1 MKYRYSTVSNIHV
14 SHFILIRVNNYMI
27 HVTKS
32 MFATSII
39 AISLTLFSLHSFAKS
54 VSIDVDPMVGDKAPS
69 ITVIDKNRK
78 TVNIDDLTADKGL
91 IILFFRSAD
100 WCPFC
105 KKHLVELQGY
115 ADKFKALGYG
125 VAAISY
131 DDIEIL
137 KSFTEEHNLSYPLLS
152 DQLAATVKAYGVLNK
167 DYAMGDDNYG
177 IPYPGVVVINPDG
190 KIDHKYFFKG
200 YRKRVKFVELYDQLS
215 AVK

>member
-1 MKYRYSTVSNIHV
+1 MS
-14 SHFILIRVNNYMI
+14 

-32 MFATSII
+32 IFVTSVLVVLL
-39 AISLTLFSLHSFAKS
+39 SLTLFSSLSFAKS
-54 VSIDVDPMVGDKAPS
+54 VSINVGPSVGDKAPS
-69 ITVIDKNRK
+69 LTVIDKNK
-78 TVNIDDLTADKGL
+78 TAVNIDDLTAEKGL

-125 VAAISY
+125 IAAISY
-131 DDIEIL
+131 DNTEIL
-137 KSFTEEHNLSYPLLS
+137 NSFIQAHNLTYPLLS
-152 DQLAATVKAYGVLNK
+152 DQSAATVKAYGVLNK
-167 DYAMGDDNYG
+167 DYEMGDDNYG
-177 IPYPGVVVINPDG
+177 IPYPGVVIINPAG

-200 YRKRVKFVELYDQLS
+200 YRKRVKFVELYEQLN

>member
-1 MKYRYSTVSNIHV
+1 MS
-14 SHFILIRVNNYMI
+14 

-32 MFATSII
+32 IFVTSVLVVLL
-39 AISLTLFSLHSFAKS
+39 SLTLFSSPSFAKS
-54 VSIDVDPMVGDKAPS
+54 VSINVGPSVGDKAPS
-69 ITVIDKNRK
+69 LTVIDKNK
-78 TVNIDDLTADKGL
+78 TAVNIDDLTAEKGL

-131 DDIEIL
+131 DNTEIL
-137 KSFTEEHNLSYPLLS
+137 NSFIQAHNLTYPLLS
-152 DQLAATVKAYGVLNK
+152 DQSAATVKAYGVLNK
-167 DYAMGDDNYG
+167 DYEMGDDNYG
-177 IPYPGVVVINPDG
+177 IPYPGVVIINPAG

-200 YRKRVKFVELYDQLS
+200 YRKRVKFVELYEQLN
-215 AVK
+215 AVKKV

>member
-1 MKYRYSTVSNIHV
+1 
-14 SHFILIRVNNYMI
+14 MI

-32 MFATSII
+32 IFVTSIV
-39 AISLTLFSLHSFAKS
+39 AILLSLTFFSLPSFAKS
-54 VSIDVDPMVGDKAPS
+54 VSIDVGPTVGDKAPS
-69 ITVIDKNRK
+69 LTVINKNRK
-78 TVNIDDLTADKGL
+78 SVNIDDLSSEKGL

-131 DDIEIL
+131 DNTEVL
-137 KSFTEEHNLSYPLLS
+137 QSFTQKHSLTYSLLS
-152 DQLAATVKAYGVLNK
+152 DQSAATVKAYGVLNK
-167 DYAMGDDNYG
+167 DYKMGDENYG
-177 IPYPGVVVINPDG
+177 IPYPGVVIINPAG
-190 KIDHKYFFKG
+190 KVDHKYFFKG
-200 YRKRVKFVELYDQLS
+200 YRKRVKFIELYEQLS